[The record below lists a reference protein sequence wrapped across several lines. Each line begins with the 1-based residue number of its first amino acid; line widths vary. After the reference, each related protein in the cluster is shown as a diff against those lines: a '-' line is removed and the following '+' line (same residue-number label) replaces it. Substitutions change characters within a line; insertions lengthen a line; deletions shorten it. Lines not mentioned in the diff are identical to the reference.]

1 VTIPVWQQPDLL
13 ARLAADL
20 RRTPVDAQWR
30 RQWAPE
36 LSYGRHAGPARGDA
50 RPAAVAVVLCRDGES
65 WSVPLT
71 VRCASL
77 TRHGGQVSLP
87 GGLSEPGESMA
98 ETATRELI
106 EELGV
111 HVELTAVGELSPL
124 FVFASNAVVT
134 PWIAAIDHWPEWIP
148 HPPEVDRVLRLEL
161 TDLVWQQP
169 GESIII
175 TRGPLQFSAPRM
187 EVDGEA
193 AWGATAAILG
203 ELRGRLL
210 RLNVS
215 ESPRLGRGTDH

>member
-1 VTIPVWQQPDLL
+1 MTVPIWKQPDLP

-20 RRTPVDAQWR
+20 QHSPADPHWR
-30 RQWAPE
+30 REWAPE
-36 LSYGRHAGPARGDA
+36 LSYGRHAGPARRDA
-50 RPAAVAVVLCRDGES
+50 RAAAVALVLCWREVG

-87 GGLSEPGESMA
+87 GGMVEAGETMGEA
-98 ETATRELI
+98 AARELV

-111 HVELTAVGELSPL
+111 HVALSPIGELAPL

-134 PWIAAIDHWPEWIP
+134 PWVTAIDHWPEWIP

-161 TDLVWQQP
+161 GDLLEQQP
-169 GESIII
+169 AETILIS
-175 TRGPLQFSAPRM
+175 RGPLMFSAPRM
-187 EVDGEA
+187 PIENEA

-203 ELRGRLL
+203 ELRGRLQ
-210 RLNVS
+210 RINRQR
-215 ESPRLGRGTDH
+215 E